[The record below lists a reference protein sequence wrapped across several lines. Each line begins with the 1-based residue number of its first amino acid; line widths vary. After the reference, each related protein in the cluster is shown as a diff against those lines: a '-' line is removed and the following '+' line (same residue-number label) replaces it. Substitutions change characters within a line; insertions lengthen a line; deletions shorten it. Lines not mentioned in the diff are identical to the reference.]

1 MSSIFKKQYKEY
13 RFIVAFII
21 LEILLNIIAKYI
33 DAKGFALTPYFR
45 IILIL
50 FTVAFF
56 SLDILKLKFKLKF
69 KKICSW
75 RELFVYGWF
84 FFALISILIGVLYKN
99 PIVYIFTDFIYI
111 FLGALLFYIFRNK
124 HNDELDFVNLSKTI
138 FIIGLACVI
147 FNLKAPAILL
157 VIMAALMFLNI
168 LNKRYVLF
176 FLFFIPYSIL
186 VFSSNRTQL
195 VVFFLMGFLLLLK
208 IFRPFFS
215 KKLVIFFGLSIIL
228 FTYLFR
234 QEIILGMLNFI
245 NPKSNIG
252 YRINQIAII
261 LEEGIDYSDP
271 FFTSISQRMIEA
283 QVVFEMWTSSI
294 TSFIFGTGSGG
305 VIDGGKLFLDNSV
318 LGSSLLGKSKV
329 HNIHILPF
337 SMIFRYGLVGLIL
350 FLVLLKIVYK
360 TILGILNESKSEQEI
375 FWSLLLI
382 FWFFFSIPAA
392 SFLWSMPVFWISLTF
407 INKT

>member
-208 IFRPFFS
+208 IFS
-215 KKLVIFFGLSIIL
+215 IFF
-228 FTYLFR
+228 
-234 QEIILGMLNFI
+234 
-245 NPKSNIG
+245 
-252 YRINQIAII
+252 
-261 LEEGIDYSDP
+261 
-271 FFTSISQRMIEA
+271 
-283 QVVFEMWTSSI
+283 
-294 TSFIFGTGSGG
+294 
-305 VIDGGKLFLDNSV
+305 
-318 LGSSLLGKSKV
+318 
-329 HNIHILPF
+329 
-337 SMIFRYGLVGLIL
+337 
-350 FLVLLKIVYK
+350 
-360 TILGILNESKSEQEI
+360 
-375 FWSLLLI
+375 
-382 FWFFFSIPAA
+382 
-392 SFLWSMPVFWISLTF
+392 
-407 INKT
+407 